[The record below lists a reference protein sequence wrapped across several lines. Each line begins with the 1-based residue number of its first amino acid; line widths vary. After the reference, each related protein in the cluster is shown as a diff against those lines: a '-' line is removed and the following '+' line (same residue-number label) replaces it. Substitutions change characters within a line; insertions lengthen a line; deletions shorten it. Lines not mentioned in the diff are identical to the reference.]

1 VLELVDLSRRYGE
14 TVALDGLWLQ
24 AKEGKLVGFV
34 GPNGAG
40 KTTAMRIAL
49 GVLEPDDGEVR
60 WQGRPARREEQR
72 QFGYMP
78 EERGLYPKMRVDR
91 QLRYLAELHGQAPAA
106 AAAAVERW
114 TERLGL
120 GEQAR
125 RSVEELSLGN
135 QQRVQLSAAL
145 VHDPLVLILDE
156 PFSGLDPIGTE
167 VMSEVLRER
176 ASEGAAVIFSSHQ
189 LELVERLCDDV
200 AIVSRGRI
208 VAAGAVEELRT
219 ERSRPRLRLEVDAD
233 ADDWLAGVPGAQ
245 LVDGRDGDVLVE
257 LGEGADDQLVLDA
270 ARRAGRVRR
279 FEPARPTLA
288 ELFREVVEQ

>member
-1 VLELVDLSRRYGE
+1 MLELLDLSRRYGE
-14 TVALDGLWLQ
+14 TVALDGLSLQ
-24 AKEGKLVGFV
+24 APEGRLLGFV

-49 GVLEPDDGEVR
+49 GVLEPDAGEVR
-60 WQGRPARREEQR
+60 WQGRPVRREEQR

-78 EERGLYPKMRVDR
+78 EERGLYPKMRADR
-91 QLRYLAELHGQAPAA
+91 QLRYLAELHGLPPAE
-106 AAAAVERW
+106 AAAAVRHW

-120 GEQAR
+120 GEQAEKP
-125 RSVEELSLGN
+125 VEELSLGN

-145 VHDPLVLILDE
+145 VHDPRLLILDE

-176 ASEGAAVIFSSHQ
+176 ATEGVAVIFSSHQ

-219 ERSRPRLRLEVDAD
+219 ERSRPRLRVQVDSA
-233 ADDWLAGVPGAQ
+233 ADDWLSGVPGAE
-245 LVDGRDGDVLVE
+245 LVGRSNGAVLVE
-257 LGEGADDQLVLDA
+257 MKDGADDQLVLDA
-270 ARRAGRVRR
+270 ARRAGRVRL

-288 ELFREVVEQ
+288 ELFREVVER

>member
-14 TVALDGLWLQ
+14 TVALDGLSLQ
-24 AKEGKLVGFV
+24 AEEGRLLGFV

-49 GVLEPDDGEVR
+49 GVLEPDAGDVS
-60 WQGRPARREEQR
+60 WQGRPVRREEQR
-72 QFGYMP
+72 GFGYMP
-78 EERGLYPKMRVDR
+78 EERGLYPKMRADR
-91 QLRYLAELHGQAPAA
+91 QLRYLAELHGRPAA
-106 AAAAVERW
+106 DAEQAVTRW

-120 GEQAR
+120 GEQAEKP
-125 RSVEELSLGN
+125 VEELSLGN
-135 QQRVQLSAAL
+135 QQRVQLAAAL
-145 VHDPLVLILDE
+145 VHDPRLLILDE

-176 ASEGAAVIFSSHQ
+176 AAEGVAVIFSSHQ
-189 LELVERLCDDV
+189 LDLVERLCDDV
-200 AIVSRGRI
+200 AIVNRGRI

-219 ERSRPRLRLEVDAD
+219 ERSRPRLRVQVEPPDGN
-233 ADDWLAGVPGAQ
+233 WLSGVPGAE
-245 LVDGRDGDVLVE
+245 LVGREDGTVLVE

-270 ARRAGRVRR
+270 ARRAGRVRL

-288 ELFREVVEQ
+288 ELFREVVER

>member
-1 VLELVDLSRRYGE
+1 MLELVDLSRRYGE
-14 TVALDGLWLQ
+14 TVALDGLSLQ

-49 GVLEPDDGEVR
+49 GVLEPDAGEVR
-60 WQGRPARREEQR
+60 WQGRPVRRDEQR

-78 EERGLYPKMRVDR
+78 EERGPLSEDAGRPAASLPSRAAR
-91 QLRYLAELHGQAPAA
+91 AGPAA

-120 GEQAR
+120 GEQAGGPS
-125 RSVEELSLGN
+125 RSSPSATSSGC
-135 QQRVQLSAAL
+135 SSPAAL

-208 VAAGAVEELRT
+208 VAAGAVEELRS
-219 ERSRPRLRLEVDAD
+219 ERSRPRLRVKVDAD